1 MLESIYLLYFCVL
14 LCYLTFVY
22 PHYMYETLFGIIS
35 ECSISLAM
43 SEGSRPNANYTSEAS
58 RMLEAALEQMDGI
71 IQGAK
76 YELPTYFDNFS
87 IQVEGSLI
95 HTGLVCLN
103 KSSSC
108 FRNLLLRIPQWK
120 LPTILM
126 RLLKT

>member
-1 MLESIYLLYFCVL
+1 
-14 LCYLTFVY
+14 
-22 PHYMYETLFGIIS
+22 
-35 ECSISLAM
+35 M

-87 IQVEGSLI
+87 IQVDWMSEFSRQVIILFR
-95 HTGLVCLN
+95 
-103 KSSSC
+103 

-126 RLLKT
+126 RLLKTSRRQSQPQTQWPSLI